1 MKILMVSE
9 DIPFPSMGGLAKHA
23 LALGRAFG
31 KAGHQVDFMG
41 NAEQPFSP
49 DDPELALPGRFFPEL
64 RGCQRG
70 WKEKQ
75 LGCFIPF
82 KRETIAKG
90 MAQAILK
97 RAVDYDV
104 VHYHGHFPNLGAY
117 IPAGVN
123 FVQTRHDQGSDC
135 LTHTRFRQGEVCKA
149 TDPGACAG
157 CATTRPNAMQRY
169 LSATAARRYRR
180 QVATAFRRHKT
191 VFVSDMLRR
200 NFCRTAG
207 QGQWG
212 WVVHNFVDPAP
223 LERAASAPLRP
234 EGLPAS
240 ARLIVYAGKLY
251 SPKGIEPFLALAAP
265 RLDKDTHLVIIGD
278 GPQEQALRTAY
289 ASSQVTFLG
298 WCSAEKTLA
307 YMAGAETVVV
317 PSVWEEAFGQAT
329 FEGMAAG
336 KRVYALA
343 RGGTPELSTY
353 ELFPGQLRLFESM
366 DRLVEELLGESR
378 FSSERPSRPIQRSV
392 GHVMTELMEI
402 YRAPRYMN
410 VRKAE

>member
-41 NAEQPFSP
+41 NAEQPLSQ

-97 RAVDYDV
+97 RAGDYDV

-117 IPAGVN
+117 IPARVN

-149 TDPGACAG
+149 TDPGVCAG
-157 CATTRPNAMQRY
+157 CATARPNAMQRY
-169 LSATAARRYRR
+169 LSAAAVRRYRR
-180 QVATAFRRHKT
+180 QVATAFRQHKT

-223 LERAASAPLRP
+223 LERATSAPMRP

-240 ARLIVYAGKLY
+240 ARLIVCAGKLAP
-251 SPKGIEPFLALAAP
+251 PKGIEPFLALAVQ

-289 ASSQVTFLG
+289 ASPQVTFLG

-317 PSVWEEAFGQAT
+317 PSVWEEPCAT
-329 FEGMAAG
+329 TVFEGLALG
-336 KRVYALA
+336 KQTIALNQ
-343 RGGTPELSTY
+343 GGTPELKAY
-353 ELFPGQLRLFESM
+353 EQFPGQLGLFDSMAQLVMAVFEGHRL
-366 DRLVEELLGESR
+366 
-378 FSSERPSRPIQRSV
+378 SERLPNSQIVHGVVDAMPAIMGAYLDASSIVPKTGR
-392 GHVMTELMEI
+392 
-402 YRAPRYMN
+402 
-410 VRKAE
+410 